1 MRRLGSWG
9 MAAALIVGLG
19 AAAAVAEEP
28 DGDAKAVSAKS
39 GWWSNWLGE
48 KPKPKAKIEKKPA
61 SEDTP
66 APPHTADMGVVE
78 QKRQMNAVLRRM
90 EVCDR
95 LRMVA
100 LQNGNEELMRQADE
114 LEARAREVYRQQTA
128 QLPTQARPVEAELKS
143 NEKKFATKPTSGPIG
158 LTGKEYDIETPAAK
172 PVDARSR
179 LSGDFERR
187 ERDLINDTFT
197 GRDKP

>member
-1 MRRLGSWG
+1 

-28 DGDAKAVSAKS
+28 DGDAKAAPAKS

-48 KPKPKAKIEKKPA
+48 KPKPKAKIEKRPPA
-61 SEDTP
+61 EDTP
-66 APPHTADMGVVE
+66 APPRAADRGVME

-100 LQNGNEELMRQADE
+100 LQSGNEELMRQADE

-128 QLPTQARPVEAELKS
+128 HLPTQAQPLEADQKPK
-143 NEKKFATKPTSGPIG
+143 EKKLAAKG
-158 LTGKEYDIETPAAK
+158 LTDKEYDIETPAAK

>member
-1 MRRLGSWG
+1 

-19 AAAAVAEEP
+19 VAAVIAEEP
-28 DGDAKAVSAKS
+28 DGDAKSAAAKS
-39 GWWSNWLGE
+39 GWWAGWFGE
-48 KPKPKAKIEKKPA
+48 KPKPKPVAEKKAPA
-61 SEDTP
+61 DDAP
-66 APPHTADMGVVE
+66 APPNSAEMGLVE

-100 LQNGNEELMRQADE
+100 LQSGNEDLMRQADE

-128 QLPTQARPVEAELKS
+128 HLPAAALPHEAD
-143 NEKKFATKPTSGPIG
+143 TKPKAQKPIAKETAKVSGSTDKPF
-158 LTGKEYDIETPAAK
+158 DVETMAVKPADSRGDLS
-172 PVDARSR
+172 VD
-179 LSGDFERR
+179 FKQR
-187 ERDLINDTFT
+187 ERTLINGTFM